1 MKELLKLKIF
11 YLLLCVGFVSLAWGQ
26 KKAAPAAK
34 RAARPAAA
42 KPAAPPAKTAAQPAV
57 AKPAQGTEER
67 ELAVPKPSAAKLPEV
82 ERQYEDIN
90 KNPTRGTFT
99 FSMSAGVYNFNNK
112 TENVAKNTTREYSLQ
127 FDATTMLGMELAW
140 RMGKDK
146 ENDHDTGNGFHYY
159 RSNRGIF
166 TDFELGFKTQRTED
180 KPSRFNVKQ
189 TVNGVATDL
198 PLDLGYDYTTAAFL
212 ANLVPDA
219 QRLKQAGISP
229 QLRQAVGK
237 SAFEGTMV
245 YANTYYHFTPLNM
258 LMNWGSA
265 FRWFD
270 SSIGPSLRVWYYR
283 DYSDPVRITT
293 RNDDWT
299 RATFM
304 IVYRQYVQFHQL
316 VRLRT
321 HFYFPA
327 LSFFGEMAKS
337 PYFNEKEYILNTALE
352 FYAIRFN
359 DVGLIIS
366 AGYEGHWWQANP
378 YSADRF
384 VRTGFDLDSGFTDQ
398 NYAGFEHRTRTSW
411 EAFAT
416 IAVELHF
423 SGKS

>member
-1 MKELLKLKIF
+1 MKELLILRILS
-11 YLLLCVGFVSLAWGQ
+11 LLLFAGLLGQVWGQ
-26 KKAAPAAK
+26 KKAAPPK
-34 RAARPAAA
+34 RAARPAGAKPPVAPAKAAA
-42 KPAAPPAKTAAQPAV
+42 KPV
-57 AKPAQGTEER
+57 AGKEER

-99 FSMSAGVYNFNNK
+99 FTMSGGLYNFNNK
-112 TENVAKNTTREYSLQ
+112 TENPAKNTTREYSLQ
-127 FDATTMLGMELAW
+127 FDATTMLGMELAF
-140 RMGKDK
+140 RLGKDK
-146 ENDHDTGNGFHYY
+146 ENDHDTGSGFHYY

-166 TDFELGFKTQRTED
+166 TDFELGFKMQRTED
-180 KPSRFNVKQ
+180 KPSRFHVRQ
-189 TVNGVATDL
+189 TVNGAATDL
-198 PLDLGYDYTTAAFL
+198 PVDLGYDYTAAAFL
-212 ANLVPDA
+212 ANSAPDA

-229 QLRQAVGK
+229 ELRQSVGK
-237 SAFEGTMV
+237 AAFEGTMV
-245 YANTYYHFTPLNM
+245 YANTYYHFTPLNW
-258 LMNWGSA
+258 LMNWGST

-270 SSIGPSLRVWYYR
+270 SSIGPSLRVWYYQ
-283 DYSDPVRITT
+283 DYSDPVRVTT

-304 IVYRQYVQFHQL
+304 IVYRQYVQFHRM

-337 PYFNEKEYILNTALE
+337 PHFNEKEYILNTALE
-352 FYAIRFN
+352 FYAFRFN
-359 DVGLIIS
+359 DAGLIIS

-378 YSADRF
+378 YSPDRF
-384 VRTGFDLDSGFTDQ
+384 VRTGFLADNGFTDQ
-398 NYAGFEHRTRTSW
+398 NYSGFEHRTRTSW

>member
-1 MKELLKLKIF
+1 MKRLLVFCLSV
-11 YLLLCVGFVSLAWGQ
+11 LLGSAIGAQ
-26 KKAAPAAK
+26 KKAAGKAPAA
-34 RAARPAAA
+34 RAAAA
-42 KPAAPPAKTAAQPAV
+42 KKAPAKAADTPAPAKGAAPVLGK
-57 AKPAQGTEER
+57 EER
-67 ELAVPKPSAAKLPEV
+67 ELSVPKPTSAKLPET

-99 FSMSAGVYNFNNK
+99 FTASAGLYNFNNK
-112 TENVAKNTTREYSLQ
+112 IENRAQNKTREYSLQ
-127 FDATTMLGMELAW
+127 LDATTMLGAELAF
-140 RMGKDK
+140 RLGHDK
-146 ENDHDTGNGFHYY
+146 EGDHDTGNGFHYY

-180 KPSRFNVKQ
+180 KPSRFNVRQ
-189 TVNGVATDL
+189 TVNGVSTDL

-212 ANLVPDA
+212 ANSVPDA

-229 QLRQAVGK
+229 ELRNAVGK

-245 YANTYYHFTPLNM
+245 YANTYYHFTPLNFI
-258 LMNWGSA
+258 LNWGSA

-270 SSIGPSLRVWYYR
+270 ASIGPSFRVWYYQ

-304 IVYRQYVQFHQL
+304 IVYRQYIQFHPL
-316 VRLRT
+316 VRLRS

-327 LSFFGEMAKS
+327 LSFFGELAKS

-352 FYAIRFN
+352 FYALRSGDI
-359 DVGLIIS
+359 GLIIS
-366 AGYEGHWWQANP
+366 AGYEGHWWSANP

-384 VRTGFDLDSGFTDQ
+384 VRTGFELDSGFTDQ
-398 NYAGFEHRTRTSW
+398 NYGGFEHRTRTSW

>member
-1 MKELLKLKIF
+1 MKELVKLRILS
-11 YLLLCVGFVSLAWGQ
+11 LLLFVGLLGQAWGQ
-26 KKAAPAAK
+26 KKTAPPK

-42 KPAAPPAKTAAQPAV
+42 KPPAAPAKAAAQPA
-57 AKPAQGTEER
+57 AGKEER

-99 FSMSAGVYNFNNK
+99 FTMSAGLYNFNNK
-112 TENVAKNTTREYSLQ
+112 TENVAKNTTHEYSLQ
-127 FDATTMLGMELAW
+127 FDSTTMLGMELAF
-140 RMGKDK
+140 RLGKDK

-180 KPSRFNVKQ
+180 KPSRFSLKQ
-189 TVNGVATDL
+189 TVNGAATDL
-198 PLDLGYDYTTAAFL
+198 PVDLGYDYTAAAFL
-212 ANLVPDA
+212 ANSAPDA
-219 QRLKQAGISP
+219 QRLRQAGISP
-229 QLRQAVGK
+229 ELRQSVGK
-237 SAFEGTMV
+237 AAFEGTMV
-245 YANTYYHFTPLNM
+245 YANTYYHFTPLNW
-258 LMNWGSA
+258 LMNWGSG

-283 DYSDPVRITT
+283 DYSDPVRIST

-304 IVYRQYVQFHQL
+304 IVYRQYVQFHPT

-321 HFYFPA
+321 HLYFPA

-378 YSADRF
+378 YSSDRF
-384 VRTGFDLDSGFTDQ
+384 VRTGFLADNGFTDQ
-398 NYAGFEHRTRTSW
+398 NYSGFEHRTRTSW

-423 SGKS
+423 SGKP